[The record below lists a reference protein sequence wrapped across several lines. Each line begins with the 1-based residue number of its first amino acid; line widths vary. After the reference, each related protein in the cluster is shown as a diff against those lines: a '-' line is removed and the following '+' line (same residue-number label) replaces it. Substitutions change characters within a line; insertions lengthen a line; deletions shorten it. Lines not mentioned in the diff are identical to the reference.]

1 MRIAK
6 HEETALDKTFF
17 GIVRRF
23 GLLIA
28 FLALIVTV
36 GALAWGIVLYQAGAH
51 EGIRMPRIDYEK
63 YKQSLQ
69 PSPTA
74 QGQTAVGTEATPFS
88 SEAPGRTAFDRQ
100 FDLYMGQI
108 VANGNKYFSPDFTI
122 KEEYVRSTCK
132 EVTDQFP
139 AELDSPALA
148 FMQQFA
154 KLSQAFAD
162 DPANK
167 ENLPDPSEKTKRWQN
182 FSIWLTTNFKTQIE
196 AENERVQKET
206 LEAAAKKVQA
216 LQLLG
221 AAGVAFVIFVLFT
234 LMLVLIAI
242 ERNTRAVAGKP
253 SAERATSPVV
263 AAV

>member
-1 MRIAK
+1 
-6 HEETALDKTFF
+6 
-17 GIVRRF
+17 
-23 GLLIA
+23 
-28 FLALIVTV
+28 
-36 GALAWGIVLYQAGAH
+36 
-51 EGIRMPRIDYEK
+51 
-63 YKQSLQ
+63 
-69 PSPTA
+69 
-74 QGQTAVGTEATPFS
+74 
-88 SEAPGRTAFDRQ
+88 
-100 FDLYMGQI
+100 
-108 VANGNKYFSPDFTI
+108 
-122 KEEYVRSTCK
+122 
-132 EVTDQFP
+132 
-139 AELDSPALA
+139 
-148 FMQQFA
+148 MQQFA